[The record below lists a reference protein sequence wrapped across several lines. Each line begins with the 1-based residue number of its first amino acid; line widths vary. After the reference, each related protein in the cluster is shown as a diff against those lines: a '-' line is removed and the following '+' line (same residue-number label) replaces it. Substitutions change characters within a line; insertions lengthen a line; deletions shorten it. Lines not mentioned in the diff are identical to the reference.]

1 VTDHGLII
9 ADNIGSVNGVVDGSC
24 IQQLVRE
31 LAEPLRDREPVNFL
45 AEFAFTP
52 PVVVIAEYRRR
63 RPLAPRPAVR
73 STP

>member
-1 VTDHGLII
+1 MPPRYRWRVHR
-9 ADNIGSVNGVVDGSC
+9 SR

-31 LAEPLRDREPVNFL
+31 LAEPLRDRETVNFL
-45 AEFAFTP
+45 AEFTFTL

-63 RPLAPRPAVR
+63 QPLAPRPAVR